1 MFFKKIIVADLNL
14 IGKLKQSG
22 LFFTGNFPQEIFQ
35 KKLEI

>member
-14 IGKLKQSG
+14 IGKLKQYR
-22 LFFTGNFPQEIFQ
+22 LFFTGNLPQEIFQ